1 MRLPASPPSTR
12 LSGLK
17 NTLTSVCAYALS
29 GPPIFPLT
37 VKLDMEKAMLT
48 AEVIDYAMPLM
59 NIERL
64 AKECHDL
71 CLHNK
76 FEEANE
82 LALKVGVEARI
93 LSASLAIMQGK
104 ETSR

>member
-1 MRLPASPPSTR
+1 MDGAM
-12 LSGLK
+12 
-17 NTLTSVCAYALS
+17 V
-29 GPPIFPLT
+29 T
-37 VKLDMEKAMLT
+37 VEI
-48 AEVIDYAMPLM
+48 VDYAMPLM

-64 AKECHDL
+64 ARECHDL
-71 CLHNK
+71 CLNK
-76 FEEANE
+76 DYEAANE

>member
-1 MRLPASPPSTR
+1 
-12 LSGLK
+12 
-17 NTLTSVCAYALS
+17 
-29 GPPIFPLT
+29 
-37 VKLDMEKAMLT
+37 MEKAMLT

-64 AKECHDL
+64 AKECHHL
-71 CLHNK
+71 CLHDK

-82 LALKVGVEARI
+82 LALKIGVEARI

>member
-1 MRLPASPPSTR
+1 
-12 LSGLK
+12 
-17 NTLTSVCAYALS
+17 
-29 GPPIFPLT
+29 
-37 VKLDMEKAMLT
+37 MEKAMVT
-48 AEVIDYAMPLM
+48 AEIVDYAMPLM

-71 CLHNK
+71 CLVGDYDG
-76 FEEANE
+76 ANE

-104 ETSR
+104 ENSR

>member
-1 MRLPASPPSTR
+1 MP
-12 LSGLK
+12 
-17 NTLTSVCAYALS
+17 
-29 GPPIFPLT
+29 
-37 VKLDMEKAMLT
+37 T

-64 AKECHDL
+64 AKECHNL
-71 CLHNK
+71 CL
-76 FEEANE
+76 EQRYDEANE
-82 LALKVGVEARI
+82 VALKLGVEARI

>member
-1 MRLPASPPSTR
+1 M
-12 LSGLK
+12 
-17 NTLTSVCAYALS
+17 V
-29 GPPIFPLT
+29 T
-37 VKLDMEKAMLT
+37 VEI
-48 AEVIDYAMPLM
+48 VDYAMPLM

-64 AKECHDL
+64 ARECHDL
-71 CLHNK
+71 CLNK
-76 FEEANE
+76 DYEAANE